1 MGVRPPNIALR
12 DTTDVKWHD
21 YYSLKSEYTILY
33 FWDPECGHCK
43 KTTPK
48 LEELYTK
55 KFKGRNIEIFSVG
68 KAVGEDFPKWKKF
81 IKERA
86 LIRVKKNLKYLQK
99 KEQDFTVEEMR
110 ELIAIEEKEII
121 SKITTTVGI
130 GSILAL
136 LGIPNI

>member
-1 MGVRPPNIALR
+1 MMTNNI
-12 DTTDVKWHD
+12 
-21 YYSLKSEYTILY
+21 KSEII
-33 FWDPECGHCK
+33 K
-43 KTTPK
+43 KSK
-48 LEELYTK
+48 
-55 KFKGRNIEIFSVG
+55 SV
-68 KAVGEDFPKWKKF
+68 KNLTVFQWKKF

-110 ELIAIEEKEII
+110 ELIATEEKEVI